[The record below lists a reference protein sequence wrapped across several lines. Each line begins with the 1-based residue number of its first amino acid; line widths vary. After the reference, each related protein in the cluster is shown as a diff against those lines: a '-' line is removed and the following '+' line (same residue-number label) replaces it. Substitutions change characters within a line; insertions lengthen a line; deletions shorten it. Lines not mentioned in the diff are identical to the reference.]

1 MKSDYTIILA
11 VVLFLNVAGMLFL
24 GHLISFHVYLK
35 KVGMTTF
42 EYIQY
47 KANKGSY
54 KSKIFK

>member
-1 MKSDYTIILA
+1 MKRDYTIILA
-11 VVLFLNVAGMLFL
+11 VVLFLNVAAMLFL

-42 EYIQY
+42 EYIKY
-47 KANKGSY
+47 KANKRSY

>member
-11 VVLFLNVAGMLFL
+11 VVLFLNVAAMLFL

-42 EYIQY
+42 EYIPV
-47 KANKGSY
+47 SY
-54 KSKIFK
+54 THLTLPTKRIV